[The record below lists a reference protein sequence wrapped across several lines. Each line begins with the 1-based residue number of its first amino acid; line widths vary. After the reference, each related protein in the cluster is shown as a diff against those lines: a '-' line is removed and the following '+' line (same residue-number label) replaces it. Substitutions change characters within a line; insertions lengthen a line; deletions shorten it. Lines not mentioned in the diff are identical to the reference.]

1 MSRSRSEVWCLLE
14 EQVTD
19 VDDTG
24 AWPSLAQMIIIAR
37 EQQQQAETGIWS
49 VPKQVMVS
57 VKEDV
62 YLFSGLLICL
72 PSIASSRKV
81 SSSSMYVK
89 VMFTSGWRDRGC

>member
-1 MSRSRSEVWCLLE
+1 MSRSRSEAWYLLE
-14 EQVTD
+14 EQVND

-24 AWPSLAQMIIIAR
+24 AWPSLAQMINIVR

-72 PSIASSRKV
+72 PSIASSLKV
-81 SSSSMYVK
+81 SSSSMCVK
-89 VMFTSGWRDRGC
+89 VMFTSGWRDP